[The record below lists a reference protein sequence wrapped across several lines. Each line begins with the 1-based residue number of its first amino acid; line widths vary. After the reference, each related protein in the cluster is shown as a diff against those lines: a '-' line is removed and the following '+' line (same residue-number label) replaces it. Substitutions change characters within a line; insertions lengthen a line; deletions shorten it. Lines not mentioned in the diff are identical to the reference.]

1 VQLCVKA
8 ISQRHTKKTQR
19 LTKPMKKHEKHTKLT
34 LRKSGNYAFQEI
46 AILGVKCAIIADLSQ
61 KIAKILQKTTKIA
74 YFDASH
80 NTEETIPFLDTF
92 TFNESGVLN
101 VNKAS
106 SLNKFN
112 TRIQL
117 SAYDLVFINGNHY
130 QAKKQIVILDNDK
143 EASIK
148 KRIDQIT
155 DIKCLI
161 KLNKDSE
168 IFDCLKDKFKDIDT
182 VPIYNIDTI
191 ESISN
196 HIKAIIKEAEP
207 PLNGLVLAGGK
218 STRMGSDKGLLEY
231 HGLPQ
236 RDFLFKQ
243 MKQVLGKK
251 SEVYLSTRAEQK
263 ITDTPVITDKF
274 IGLGPFGAICSAF
287 MHNPNMAYLV
297 VATDLPFVNK
307 EVLELLI
314 SQRDTT
320 KIATAIKGKSK
331 QFMEPLV
338 TIWEPKAYPALLGFL
353 AQGYSCP
360 RKALINSDVAI
371 VEVDDAFIENI
382 NTPDD
387 FKEAQEKLT

>member
-1 VQLCVKA
+1 
-8 ISQRHTKKTQR
+8 
-19 LTKPMKKHEKHTKLT
+19 MKKHVKHTKLT
-34 LRKSGNYAFQEI
+34 LRKNDNYAFQEI
-46 AILGVKCAIIADLSQ
+46 AILGVKCSIIAQLSL

-80 NTEETIPFLDTF
+80 NTEEAVPFLDTF

-101 VNKAS
+101 NNTAAT
-106 SLNKFN
+106 LNKFN

-130 QAKKQIVILDNDK
+130 QTTKQIVILDPEK

-182 VPIYNIDTI
+182 VPIYNIAAI

-196 HIKAIIKEAEP
+196 HIKAIIKEATP

-274 IGLGPFGAICSAF
+274 VGLGPFGAICSAF

-307 EVLELLI
+307 DILELLI
-314 SQRDTT
+314 SKRNPK
-320 KIATAIKGKSK
+320 KIATAIKGKGNP
-331 QFMEPLV
+331 FMEPLV
-338 TIWEPKAYPALLGFL
+338 TIWEPKAYPILLSYL

-360 RKALINSDVAI
+360 RKVLINSDVEI
-371 VEVDDAFIENI
+371 VEIDTAFIQNI

-387 FKEAQEKLT
+387 FKNAQEQLK

>member
-8 ISQRHTKKTQR
+8 ISQRHSKKIQR
-19 LTKPMKKHEKHTKLT
+19 LTKTMKKHEKHTKLT
-34 LRKSGNYAFQEI
+34 LRKSDNYAFQEI
-46 AILGVKCAIIADLSQ
+46 AILGVKCTIIAQLSQ
-61 KIAKILQKTTKIA
+61 KIAQILQKTAKIA

-80 NTEETIPFLDTF
+80 NTEETAPILDTF
-92 TFNESGVLN
+92 TFNELGVLN
-101 VNKAS
+101 NNTAAT
-106 SLNKFN
+106 LNKFN

-130 QAKKQIVILDNDK
+130 QNKKQIVILDNDK

-182 VPIYNIDTI
+182 VPIYNIDDI
-191 ESISN
+191 EGISN
-196 HIKAIIKEAEP
+196 HIKAIIKEAKP
-207 PLNGLVLAGGK
+207 QLNGLVLAGGK

-236 RDFLFKQ
+236 REFLFKQ
-243 MKQVLGKK
+243 IQQVLGKK
-251 SEVYLSTRAEQK
+251 SEVYLSTRADQEIK
-263 ITDTPVITDKF
+263 GTPVITDKF
-274 IGLGPFGAICSAF
+274 VGLGPFGAICSAF

-297 VATDLPFVNK
+297 VATDLPFVNQ

-314 SQRDTT
+314 SKRNPK
-320 KIATAIKGKSK
+320 KIATAIKGKGNP
-331 QFMEPLV
+331 FMEPLV
-338 TIWEPKAYPALLGFL
+338 TIWEPKAYPILLSYL

-360 RKALINSDVAI
+360 RKVLINSDVEI
-371 VEVDDAFIENI
+371 VEIDTAFIQNI

-387 FKEAQEKLT
+387 FKNAQEQLK